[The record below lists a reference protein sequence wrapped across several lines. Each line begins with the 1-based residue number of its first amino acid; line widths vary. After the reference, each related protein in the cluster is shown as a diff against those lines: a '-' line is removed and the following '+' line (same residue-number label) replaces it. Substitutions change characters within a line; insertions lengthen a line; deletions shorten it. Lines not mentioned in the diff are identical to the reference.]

1 MDNVSR
7 QEKVTVIPK
16 LEVSA
21 FVFSFRAY
29 IVPKYKFKTYE
40 VKTNI
45 VKIGTTT
52 GRGVLNLQ
60 ELTWLFIYALLGV
73 KSIFVFRSIQG
84 PRFTSFK
91 EHYIYDFYH
100 HTIIQGIL

>member
-1 MDNVSR
+1 MDNVCR

-40 VKTNI
+40 VKTKI

-52 GRGVLNLQ
+52 GRDVLNLQ
-60 ELTWLFIYALLGV
+60 DPT
-73 KSIFVFRSIQG
+73 
-84 PRFTSFK
+84 
-91 EHYIYDFYH
+91 
-100 HTIIQGIL
+100 